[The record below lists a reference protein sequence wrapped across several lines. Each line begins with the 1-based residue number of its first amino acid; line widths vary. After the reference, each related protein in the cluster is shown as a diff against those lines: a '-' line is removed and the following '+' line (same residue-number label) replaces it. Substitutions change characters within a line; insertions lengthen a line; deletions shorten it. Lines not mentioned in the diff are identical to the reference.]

1 MLLLAL
7 LECSNPRCDAAYEGY
22 GTAAEL
28 RGVPCEECGH
38 ELEAVAYAEA
48 DRADEPS
55 APRVQ
60 ARRAA

>member
-1 MLLLAL
+1 VLLLAL
-7 LECSNPRCDAAYEGY
+7 LECSNPRCEATYEGY

-28 RGVPCEECGH
+28 RGIPCEECGH

-48 DRADEPS
+48 DRACEPI

>member
-1 MLLLAL
+1 VLLLAL

-28 RGVPCEECGH
+28 RRVPCEECGH

-48 DRADEPS
+48 DPASEPA
-55 APRVQ
+55 APSVRQ
-60 ARRAA
+60 RRAA

>member
-48 DRADEPS
+48 DEEAEPP
-55 APRVQ
+55 APRLKP
-60 ARRAA
+60 RRAA

>member
-48 DRADEPS
+48 EEAPEPS
-55 APRVQ
+55 APRLKQ
-60 ARRAA
+60 RRAA